1 MRYPTLLAAA
11 LLVPACAGPEATG
24 PFSVPVFSHA
34 NQRSPAAPDGNF
46 GTAVMSGA
54 EEVMPAGVVNTSDAV
69 GNAVF
74 QLSGDGASLSYRL
87 TVANIA
93 NVFQAH
99 IHAAAAG
106 ANGGI
111 VVWLYPSTAPTPG
124 PLGGGR
130 IDGVIAEGTITAA
143 DLVGALQGEPLSA
156 LISLLSNGGAYVNAH
171 TNDGVAP
178 TNTGPGDYPGGEI
191 RGQIEHR
198 GH

>member
-1 MRYPTLLAAA
+1 MRFPILLSAA
-11 LLVPACAGPEATG
+11 LLVPACAGSEPTG
-24 PFSVPVFSHA
+24 PLTLPVFSHA
-34 NQRSPAAPDGNF
+34 NQRSPTAPNGSF
-46 GTAVMSGA
+46 GTAMSGA

-69 GNAVF
+69 GSALF

-87 TVANIA
+87 IVANID

-106 ANGGI
+106 SNGGI
-111 VVWLYPSTAPTPG
+111 VVWLFPSTAPTPG
-124 PLGGGR
+124 PLGGGPF
-130 IDGVIAEGTITAA
+130 DGVIAEGTITSA

-156 LISLLSNGGAYVNAH
+156 LISLLSTGGAYVNAH